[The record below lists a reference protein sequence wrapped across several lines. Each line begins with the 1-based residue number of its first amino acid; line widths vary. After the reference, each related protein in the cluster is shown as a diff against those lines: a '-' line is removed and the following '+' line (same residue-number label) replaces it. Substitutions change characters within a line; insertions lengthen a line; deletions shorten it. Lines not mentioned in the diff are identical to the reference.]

1 MWKLLLISMLSVVA
15 FPSFA
20 AVTLLNHQATPIDVY
35 GTQTTPSF
43 NSSGASLLVVAIA
56 YNQGCGLAFT
66 DSLANVWT
74 ALPPITLAN
83 NYPIGQMWYAASP
96 NVGSAQTITLTSTSN
111 CYAEVFITAWAG
123 TSSSPFD
130 QQVGNWLNG
139 VYSVT
144 TGNITPATN
153 NELLIS
159 FLSDQAGTTIGI
171 SVSGGVSLLDAACET
186 RAGPPSRC
194 GAVGYAIQTTAT
206 TINPTWSQVIS
217 SSMAVG
223 IAGFKA
229 GAVAAPVR
237 RRFIGGE

>member
-83 NYPIGQMWYAASP
+83 NYPIGQIWYAASP
-96 NVGSAQTITLTSTSN
+96 NVGSAQTITLTSPGYN
-111 CYAEVFITAWAG
+111 CYATVFFTAWSG
-123 TSSSPFD
+123 TSASPYDNQIGRVLDGVSSATP
-130 QQVGNWLNG
+130 G
-139 VYSVT
+139 S
-144 TGNITPATN
+144 ITPAAS
-153 NELLIS
+153 NELVVS
-159 FLSDQAGTTIGI
+159 FLSSQNGATTGIG
-171 SVSGGVSLLDAACET
+171 VSGGISLLDVTCESRT
-186 RAGPPSRC
+186 GRC
-194 GAVGYAIQTTAT
+194 GGFGYTVQTTAT
-206 TINPTWSQVIS
+206 TINPTWVQSAS
-217 SSMAVG
+217 TAMTT
-223 IAGFKA
+223 
-229 GAVAAPVR
+229 AVAAFQAGTAASHIRHRVT
-237 RRFIGGE
+237 GGE